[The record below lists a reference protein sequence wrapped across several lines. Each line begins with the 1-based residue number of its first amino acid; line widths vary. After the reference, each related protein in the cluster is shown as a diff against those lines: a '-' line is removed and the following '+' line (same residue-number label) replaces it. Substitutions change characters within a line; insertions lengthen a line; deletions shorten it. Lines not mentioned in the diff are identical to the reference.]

1 MSDLDDFNYDSVVSD
16 PGVYTGFLNATAANS
31 NSSSSSSRQADTN
44 LLLTPAATTARAETP
59 PPRHDYG
66 SNDSM
71 PSLAV
76 STPSSEKF
84 HIEFE
89 HERTNNLHQL
99 GNVSTQSQFGLKS
112 GMYNNRP
119 ADATE
124 STTDFSA
131 K

>member
-1 MSDLDDFNYDSVVSD
+1 MSDTDDFNYESVVSD
-16 PGVYTGFLNATAANS
+16 PGVYTGILDATIDTGVQ
-31 NSSSSSSRQADTN
+31 SRQPEN
-44 LLLTPAATTARAETP
+44 NLLTPVANDRAQTP
-59 PPRHDYG
+59 PPRDYG
-66 SNDSM
+66 INDST

-89 HERTNNLHQL
+89 HERMNNPEL
-99 GNVSTQSQFGLKS
+99 GSTLSQFGLKS
-112 GMYNNRP
+112 GMYNRP
-119 ADATE
+119 DIGAAE

>member
-1 MSDLDDFNYDSVVSD
+1 MSDTDDFNYDSVVSD
-16 PGVYTGFLNATAANS
+16 PGVYITGFLDATNTSS
-31 NSSSSSSRQADTN
+31 NRQAQRQADTN
-44 LLLTPAATTARAETP
+44 LLTPVADARAQTP
-59 PPRHDYG
+59 PPRQDYG
-66 SNDSM
+66 INDST

-76 STPSSEKF
+76 STPNSEKF

-89 HERTNNLHQL
+89 HEQMNNQL
-99 GNVSTQSQFGLKS
+99 GNGSTQSHFGLKS

-124 STTDFSA
+124 STADFSA